1 MKVNELDIKDLAADA
16 RALVAKYSSFT
27 KDDYEN
33 LEKDVQGLIS
43 LHSEAVPQAGKIFKC
58 IKQYILRKYNEQMFI
73 ELLQK
78 QYRELDEKFF
88 ADLEDGT
95 AWQMDVPADV
105 YAEAYDLGK
114 YTHFDAK
121 GMVPYIINLIK
132 EAMAGGDN

>member
-1 MKVNELDIKDLAADA
+1 MKANELDIKDLTADA
-16 RALVAKYSSFT
+16 RALVKKYSAFS
-27 KDDYEN
+27 KEDYEN

-78 QYRELDEKFF
+78 QYRDIDEKFF

-95 AWQMDVPADV
+95 AWQMDVPAEV
-105 YAEAYDLGK
+105 YAEAFSLGEHK
-114 YTHFDAK
+114 HFDARE
-121 GMVPYIINLIK
+121 MVPYIINLIK
-132 EAMAGGDN
+132 EAMSGGEN